1 MSQVRIPAWVSV
13 GVLSAVNILLAF
25 LVSAILFYYL
35 DINPVDAA
43 KIMWYGA
50 FGTGEG
56 SASPSTT
63 QPALSLPVCRWRS
76 PSTPVCSTS
85 VVKVRPISV
94 VSVSVWSV

>member
-56 SASPSTT
+56 VGFTLLRNRLYLYRSVGGGR
-63 QPALSLPVCRWRS
+63 LPRRSVQYRW
-76 PSTPVCSTS
+76 
-85 VVKVRPISV
+85 
-94 VSVSVWSV
+94 

>member
-1 MSQVRIPAWVSV
+1 MSQARIPAWISV
-13 GVLSAVNILLAF
+13 GVLPAVNILLAF

-56 SASPSTT
+56 IGFTLYYAT
-63 QPALSLPVCRWRS
+63 ARPVKMK
-76 PSTPVCSTS
+76 PVA
-85 VVKVRPISV
+85 
-94 VSVSVWSV
+94 

>member
-56 SASPSTT
+56 
-63 QPALSLPVCRWRS
+63 VG
-76 PSTPVCSTS
+76 
-85 VVKVRPISV
+85 
-94 VSVSVWSV
+94 